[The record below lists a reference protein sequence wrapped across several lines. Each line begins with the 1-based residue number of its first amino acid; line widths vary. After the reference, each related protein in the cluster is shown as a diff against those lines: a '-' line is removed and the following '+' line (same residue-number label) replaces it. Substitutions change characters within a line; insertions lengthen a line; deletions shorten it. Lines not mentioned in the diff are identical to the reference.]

1 MVFPPSDHSCISSY
15 NRYSGWIRKLCIH
28 ITWESESPTPFV
40 HSLSCGEWDNNSESN
55 HETELEITTI
65 QLHQQHI
72 NLGICRLARMKG
84 ENSPSDSV
92 LWNKIID
99 RLVGLS
105 ESYEFMRE
113 LDRAG
118 ITVETKPGR
127 RFKNSGTLRH
137 RHVPRDNGKHNSMFL
152 NSLDLTIQ

>member
-1 MVFPPSDHSCISSY
+1 
-15 NRYSGWIRKLCIH
+15 
-28 ITWESESPTPFV
+28 
-40 HSLSCGEWDNNSESN
+40 
-55 HETELEITTI
+55 
-65 QLHQQHI
+65 
-72 NLGICRLARMKG
+72 MKG
-84 ENSPSDSV
+84 ETSPSDSV

-105 ESYEFMRE
+105 QSYEFMRE

-137 RHVPRDNGKHNSMFL
+137 RHVPHDNGKHNSMFL
-152 NSLDLTIQ
+152 NNLGLTIQ